1 MVKQPSGF
9 TQPHLL
15 KIYLGCAKYNFNK
28 AGSTIQKST
37 FYHVYLLLF
46 CLTFLMKFNWFCTGN
61 SLLTSWAITWYSW
74 RIPLVSILHIKYSN
88 SESNLIVSGIP
99 LIISHRR
106 LHIVEKLLTSLL
118 ASDLTSCPFCFINQ
132 AKVIRNY
139 RTANYT
145 LSPVNTNVIK
155 SCTFP
160 FFLLLKI
167 KLQL

>member
-1 MVKQPSGF
+1 
-9 TQPHLL
+9 
-15 KIYLGCAKYNFNK
+15 
-28 AGSTIQKST
+28 
-37 FYHVYLLLF
+37 
-46 CLTFLMKFNWFCTGN
+46 MKFNWFCTGN

-74 RIPLVSILHIKYSN
+74 RIPLVSRLHIKYSN
-88 SESNLIVSGIP
+88 SEYNLIVSGIP

-155 SCTFP
+155 SCTIFST
-160 FFLLLKI
+160 FKNKTSIIINKNNMKNTRKNIILVVNLNNIKI
-167 KLQL
+167 IKEKLEKN